1 MEHNPDDIRNI
12 SKWKKGIQGC
22 PGNHR
27 SFSPFKQY
35 ESYWNNF
42 SYTKCPKTIRETLYK
57 ITNCL
62 QIKVLILKWSTIP
75 KSCFHI
81 DSLSNRYLSNNVKVG
96 FISFAALIIRFP
108 GNSSAPYSTGRTGF
122 VVTIHYL
129 AFVLESLTIPVI
141 VMLVTALCWWLYDGD
156 CWWFSQCIKSV
167 TNISNL
173 LPTHLVSNIRHQ
185 HRCNPL

>member
-22 PGNHR
+22 PDNHR

-42 SYTKCPKTIRETLYK
+42 NCTQCPKTIWETLYK

-81 DSLSNRYLSNNVKVG
+81 DSLSNRYLSNNVKVFG

-108 GNSSAPYSTGRTGF
+108 GMSSAPYWVRGYHSVSGLCFGVF
-122 VVTIHYL
+122 DYPGDNDVGD
-129 AFVLESLTIPVI
+129 S
-141 VMLVTALCWWLYDGD
+141 VMLVTLWWWLIPDVGGRIIMLATFFVMLVI
-156 CWWFSQCIKSV
+156 FSKY
-167 TNISNL
+167 
-173 LPTHLVSNIRHQ
+173 
-185 HRCNPL
+185 